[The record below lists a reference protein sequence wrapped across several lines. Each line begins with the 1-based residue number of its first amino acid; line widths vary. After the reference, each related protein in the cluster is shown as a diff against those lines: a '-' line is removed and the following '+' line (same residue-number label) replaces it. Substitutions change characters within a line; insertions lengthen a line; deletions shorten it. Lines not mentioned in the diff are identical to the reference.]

1 MSYLNMSEMT
11 NEELLQVIIRE
22 KFGDGV
28 ARNILSD
35 IEIQDV
41 FYDCTY
47 AEFRKKYGVTKTK
60 AEVLIAIQELFIRL
74 SKGNIKKRVRIGS
87 PEDVYNLMVDEMRYL
102 KKEQFVT
109 LLLNTKNEVLS
120 KEVISIGSLNASIV
134 HPREVLKPA
143 ISRSANSIILCHNHP
158 SYNHPEPSQED
169 ISITERIKEASEII
183 GIKCLDHIIVS
194 GTKYYS
200 FRENQLVF

>member
-22 KFGDGV
+22 KSGAGV

-60 AEVLIAIQELFIRL
+60 AEVLIAIQELFMRL
-74 SKGNIKKRVRIGS
+74 SKGDIRERVRIGS
-87 PEDVYNLMVDEMRYL
+87 PEHVYNLMKDEMRYL
-102 KKEQFVT
+102 KKEQFVA
-109 LLLNTKNEVLS
+109 LLLNTKNEIIS
-120 KEVISIGSLNASIV
+120 KELISLGSLNASIV

-143 ISRSANSIILCHNHP
+143 ISKSANSIILCHNHP
-158 SYNHPEPSQED
+158 SYNHPEPSRED
-169 ISITERIKEASEII
+169 IRITERIKEASEII

>member
-1 MSYLNMSEMT
+1 MKYLSVSEMK
-11 NEELLQVIIRE
+11 NSELLQVILRE
-22 KFGDGV
+22 KSTTGV
-28 ARNILSD
+28 VENILND
-35 IEIQDV
+35 KEIQDI

-60 AEVLIAIQELFIRL
+60 AEVLIAIQELLARL
-74 SKGNIKKRVRIGS
+74 NKGDIKKRVRIGS
-87 PEDVYNLMVDEMRYL
+87 PEDVYNLMADEMRYL

-109 LLLNTKNEVLS
+109 LMLNTKNEVLS

-143 ISRSANSIILCHNHP
+143 IAKSANSIILCHNHP
-158 SYNHPEPSQED
+158 SYNHPEPSRED
-169 ISITERIKEASEII
+169 ISITERIKAASEII
-183 GIKCLDHIIVS
+183 GIKCFDHIIIS
-194 GTKYYS
+194 GNKYYS